1 MFVLNL
7 FVTNDSEAIGSV
19 AACPLSWIVN
29 DRLGVLHWK
38 LHCANSFWM
47 LQSQSQCTGTC
58 NFCRGRR
65 MKIVIISLNGKG
77 GGIKMFLLSNSWA
90 YNSQGE
96 CYIVVKVTLKIPT
109 LKWKTAYVSILYD
122 YVPIVILLA

>member
-1 MFVLNL
+1 M
-7 FVTNDSEAIGSV
+7 E
-19 AACPLSWIVN
+19 
-29 DRLGVLHWK
+29 R
-38 LHCANSFWM
+38 
-47 LQSQSQCTGTC
+47 
-58 NFCRGRR
+58 
-65 MKIVIISLNGKG
+65 G